1 MKIRGVEIS
10 YKHLGL
16 LFIVWAAFALSF
28 TDRMSWPPIMPLA
41 MRELG
46 MTGAQAGS
54 YMTSFYVG
62 YVLTQ
67 LPGGLLNDRFGY
79 RKILLASFLVMG
91 CFTMLMGTVTSYEQ
105 GLVYRFIAGVG
116 SGAVFSAC
124 IKAILDWYPAKIR
137 GTVMGIFTTAN
148 VSGMAIVNL
157 TIPTVAAYY
166 SWQAAFLITGGITLL
181 MLLPALFLVKE
192 QTTVAP
198 TKVVPAQFWR
208 DIRELM
214 RNKNLVIMALVGF
227 TQMWGTLGTATW
239 ANTYMNKV
247 LHLSLVETGGIF
259 SLFSILGFLCKPIG
273 GVLADYIVSKG
284 GKKHMIIFYSF
295 LLFGVMEILFGMNT
309 SIPMLYVIVPV
320 LGIAAAIAGPVMDV
334 TMGEVVPRH
343 LVGTAIG
350 FGNTIW
356 QIGSIIAPLAVGVI
370 LDISNNYFYVFVVLG
385 IAPIIGAL
393 LSLKITKYAQV

>member
-1 MKIRGVEIS
+1 MNIRGVEVS
-10 YKHLGL
+10 YKHLGIL
-16 LFIVWAAFALSF
+16 VIVWLAFALSF

-41 MRELG
+41 MKDLG

-54 YMTSFYVG
+54 YMTAFYVG

-79 RKILLASFLVMG
+79 RKVLCTSFLVMG

-105 GLVYRFIAGVG
+105 GLAYRFIAGVG
-116 SGAVFSAC
+116 SGAVFSSC
-124 IKAILDWYPAKIR
+124 IKAIIDWYPVKIR
-137 GTVMGIFTTAN
+137 GTAMGIFTTAN

-157 TIPTVAAYY
+157 TVPTLAAYY
-166 SWQAAFLITGGITLL
+166 SWQTAFFITGSITFL
-181 MLLPALFLVKE
+181 MLLPALFMVKE
-192 QTTVAP
+192 KTAVASSKIES
-198 TKVVPAQFWR
+198 TQFWR
-208 DIRELM
+208 DIKQLM
-214 RNKNLVIMALVGF
+214 RNRNLVIMGLIGF

-247 LHLSLVETGGIF
+247 LHLSLVETGAIF
-259 SLFSILGFLCKPIG
+259 SLFAILGFLCKPIG
-273 GVLADYIVSKG
+273 GVLADYIVAKG

-295 LLFGVMEILFGMNT
+295 LLFGAMEIIFGLNT
-309 SIPMLYVIVPV
+309 SVSMLYVIVP
-320 LGIAAAIAGPVMDV
+320 LMGIAAAIAGPVMDV

-343 LVGTAIG
+343 LVGTAVG

-356 QIGSIIAPLAVGVI
+356 QIGSIIAPLAVGMI
-370 LDISNNYFYVFVVLG
+370 LDFSNNYFYVFLVLG

-393 LSLKITKYAQV
+393 LSLKITDYQVD